1 MSSRWERLRRRLV
14 RLLELELRRPGA
26 ALLLGASLVGCLGPA
41 STPRGKLEDAV
52 QETNIAV
59 RFGRTDIA
67 LEHVAMADRDAF
79 LKRHRLWGVELR
91 IVDLEFAGIDKI
103 EAKQATLFVTFA
115 WYRPNEGTMRQTK
128 VKQTWKSEGGPWFL
142 TDEERA
148 DGDVGLLGEPAVVV
162 LKPTQQK
169 PTHFETTVI
178 K

>member
-1 MSSRWERLRRRLV
+1 M
-14 RLLELELRRPGA
+14 
-26 ALLLGASLVGCLGPA
+26 
-41 STPRGKLEDAV
+41 

-91 IVDLEFAGIDKI
+91 MVDLHARAGM
-103 EAKQATLFVTFA
+103 ARMSSQPATLFVTFA

>member
-14 RLLELELRRPGA
+14 RLLELELRRPAA

-67 LEHVAMADRDAF
+67 LEHVAMADRDGF

-91 IVDLEFAGIDKI
+91 IVDLEFAGIEKI
-103 EAKQATLFVTFA
+103 EPKQATLFVTFA